1 KLPDAG
7 SIKPFPDKAK
17 FPDWAVA
24 NIETL
29 QKTGLVK
36 GDNLGNFNP
45 GSKMTRAEIATV
57 TMRFVEAVE
66 AQLGDRTLREIVEGY
81 LDENLCIAHTKLD
94 VTFNYSGSLTEENL
108 SALLKSEMGLGDEVT
123 VTFNCDFDASFKGEE
138 NYGGMGDSGAG
149 VLLPS
154 AQNFFWP
161 TSATSVTFKNEET
174 GDAYTTEIDFSFHKV
189 LCSAEIKGGKYA
201 NGVRS
206 LCPDDW
212 DKTFHGAEAS
222 LEAFKGTAD
231 SPYDFGSALTVGAIE
246 EAARA
251 ATGLKNETK
260 YPFFITGFDPTKTE
274 EGMTIN
280 FGFINRD
287 KEIPENVLDLIY
299 VETFIKGTHRTLAEK
314 IDDYLDENNC
324 IAHTKLDYTF
334 NYSSSLTAESL
345 GALLKKEIGLPD
357 TVEVDFDCD
366 FNEFKDGYSQ
376 SGDGGYGSAP
386 AGNAFHWAD
395 TVDVTFT
402 DTATGEEYA
411 VAIDFSIRKV
421 LCSGELGY
429 PGGVKSPCHEDWNGA
444 FHALENK
451 LAPFKNSGDDV
462 LDYEGDLTPEGL
474 EAKARELTGL
484 TGAVNERD
492 YPFFIVGY
500 DAGKVNTGMGITF
513 GFINRSDFVPDGDYL
528 ELIYVSTYIRQIPV
542 IEPGVDLDAA
552 LDEFLDTYDCWVHP
566 NTIHTTHTSGRVFTT
581 EDLSKLFVEVMGL
594 DPEIYSVEFDGFTGD
609 PGNGDGEFVM
619 TSKFDMWLVNKQTG
633 EESKKVGR
641 YIWSRKCLYSGVLAM
656 YVCGDVAD
664 YWPDAEDKFDE
675 LVCGECYDS
684 LEENLIHVLTPS
696 LDAFNEESI
705 KAMIS
710 EYIEGTDGVIIVP
723 IEGRDDVI
731 IFAYAETETEV
742 IEITVGY
749 VLSPVVDPSVEK
761 PTLTAEHH

>member
-1 KLPDAG
+1 MKKRILGVILAVIMTVGMVVSAIPAVSAASGKMPFTDVKEGQWFHDAIRFVWERDLMNGMTDTTFGPNQSMTRAQIVMILSRMSGDNVKGMSSQLKFTDVKKSAWYADAIGWAVKNGIATGMSDTKFQPDSPVLRQEFAAFFVRYMNYKGITLPDEGEA
-7 SIKPFPDKAK
+7 KAFPDQSK
-17 FPDWAVA
+17 FPAWAKDHIA
-24 NIETL
+24 TL
-29 QKTGLVK
+29 QKAGLVK
-36 GDNLGNFNP
+36 GDDKGNYNP
-45 GSKMTRAEIATV
+45 KNKMTRAEIATV

-66 AQLGDRTLREIVEGY
+66 AQQGDRPLKEIVEAY

-94 VTFNYSGSLTEENL
+94 VTFNYSGSVTEENL
-108 SALLKSEMGLGDEVT
+108 AALLKSEMGLGDEVT
-123 VTFNCDFDASFKGEE
+123 VTFNCDFDGEFKGAD

-201 NGVRS
+201 NGVKS

-274 EGMTIN
+274 EGMTVN

-287 KEIPENVLDLIY
+287 KGIPENVLDLIY
-299 VETFIKGTHRTLAEK
+299 VETFIKGAHRTLAEK
-314 IDDYLDENNC
+314 VDDYLDEYNC
-324 IAHTKLDYTF
+324 IAHDKLDYTF

-345 GALLKKEIGLPD
+345 GALLIKEIGLPD
-357 TVEVDFDCD
+357 TVEVDFDCE

-411 VAIDFSIRKV
+411 VAIDFSLRKV

-429 PGGVKSPCHEDWNGA
+429 PGGVKSPCHEDWDGA
-444 FHALENK
+444 FHSLENK

-462 LDYEGDLTPEGL
+462 LEYDGDLTPEGL
-474 EAKARELTGL
+474 EEKARELTGL
-484 TGAVNERD
+484 TGRANELN

-500 DAGKVNTGMGITF
+500 
-513 GFINRSDFVPDGDYL
+513 
-528 ELIYVSTYIRQIPV
+528 E
-542 IEPGVDLDAA
+542 
-552 LDEFLDTYDCWVHP
+552 
-566 NTIHTTHTSGRVFTT
+566 
-581 EDLSKLFVEVMGL
+581 
-594 DPEIYSVEFDGFTGD
+594 
-609 PGNGDGEFVM
+609 
-619 TSKFDMWLVNKQTG
+619 
-633 EESKKVGR
+633 
-641 YIWSRKCLYSGVLAM
+641 
-656 YVCGDVAD
+656 AD
-664 YWPDAEDKFDE
+664 K
-675 LVCGECYDS
+675 
-684 LEENLIHVLTPS
+684 
-696 LDAFNEESI
+696 
-705 KAMIS
+705 
-710 EYIEGTDGVIIVP
+710 
-723 IEGRDDVI
+723 
-731 IFAYAETETEV
+731 
-742 IEITVGY
+742 
-749 VLSPVVDPSVEK
+749 
-761 PTLTAEHH
+761 